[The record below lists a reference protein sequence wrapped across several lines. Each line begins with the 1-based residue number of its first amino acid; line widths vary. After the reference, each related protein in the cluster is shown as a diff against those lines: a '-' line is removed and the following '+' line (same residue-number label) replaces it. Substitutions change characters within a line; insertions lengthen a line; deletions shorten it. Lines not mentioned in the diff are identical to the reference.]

1 MLNLCNAYCF
11 WRKVTSHDIRLKVP
25 TKQSCQQNDQEREK
39 DRVGE
44 RRDGRKIRGGQHR
57 YFVSLL
63 LYHLL
68 PLPLSRSQS
77 LTGFFRRAH
86 VLGSGSL
93 AQKPA
98 ITGNRHGEEHKLK
111 ILSRSSDDDTS
122 YPSRV
127 FFVFASKCD
136 SERGR
141 IMIKLNPRLSPDL
154 KAMLFFRGMLSSNCR
169 EWRINLR
176 FEKFAK
182 FTSLQCN
189 KFSAWKI

>member
-1 MLNLCNAYCF
+1 MLNLCNAYRF

-57 YFVSLL
+57 YFVSLPLYPFL
-63 LYHLL
+63 LLH
-68 PLPLSRSQS
+68 SQS
-77 LTGFFRRAH
+77 LAGFFRRAH

-111 ILSRSSDDDTS
+111 ILSRSSDDGTS
-122 YPSRV
+122 YPSHV
-127 FFVFASKCD
+127 FCISF
-136 SERGR
+136 E
-141 IMIKLNPRLSPDL
+141 MRL
-154 KAMLFFRGMLSSNCR
+154 
-169 EWRINLR
+169 
-176 FEKFAK
+176 
-182 FTSLQCN
+182 
-189 KFSAWKI
+189 